1 MCAWTDR
8 GRKAQRRRE
17 WEGQVAGV
25 EKEGAG
31 ERRSRGEKE
40 GEAGRKDPQRLGLA
54 ASDVNASL
62 SPASSRLESLPCKA
76 IHTTS
81 RTLSLK
87 RVLQISSRMQR
98 AHRDPAATEAR
109 PPYTTPKPMTEL
121 SLQTEAGRAPPV
133 AQGTGPQGSEELPYP
148 AGRQEISTQAHLL
161 SPALGVR
168 LASRPGLLTL
178 LSPLPALP
186 HTDIPQ
192 QNSHLF
198 ILILVTVS

>member
-1 MCAWTDR
+1 MRAWKDR

-31 ERRSRGEKE
+31 ERRGGGEEE

-62 SPASSRLESLPCKA
+62 SPASSRLKSLPCKA
-76 IHTTS
+76 IHSTS

-98 AHRDPAATEAR
+98 VDKDAAATEAGLPT
-109 PPYTTPKPMTEL
+109 PPP
-121 SLQTEAGRAPPV
+121 SQ
-133 AQGTGPQGSEELPYP
+133 
-148 AGRQEISTQAHLL
+148 
-161 SPALGVR
+161 
-168 LASRPGLLTL
+168 
-178 LSPLPALP
+178 
-186 HTDIPQ
+186 
-192 QNSHLF
+192 
-198 ILILVTVS
+198 